1 LNTELKIA
9 ESGWLL
15 RVCSFSVMFTEID
28 FEEFLAIYKRILVLS
43 KTAARDHVNDN
54 TRQPPKLAPVQQI
67 KAGSHA

>member
-1 LNTELKIA
+1 
-9 ESGWLL
+9 
-15 RVCSFSVMFTEID
+15 MFTEID